1 MTERTNILQNV
12 QMFREGLSKYARDPE
27 HPPKLLVVTKN
38 QPIEPILILK
48 EAGISEIG
56 ENHLQEITR
65 KKADL
70 GNFFSFH
77 MIGRLQT
84 NKIKYIISNVSMVQS
99 VDHFQHASRI
109 HEKSQAAGICMP
121 VLIQVNI
128 GREPQKAGV
137 LPEDTETLVRQCAK
151 LSGLKVSGLMT
162 MMPFTAD
169 LESLRP
175 LFRSMRAI
183 YERLRSQAIDGVD
196 IAELSMGMSCDWQIA
211 AQEGAT
217 MVRIGSAIFG
227 KRA

>member
-1 MTERTNILQNV
+1 MTERTNIPQNV
-12 QMFREGLSKYARDPE
+12 HRFREALSKCALDPA

-38 QPIEPILILK
+38 QPIPSISTLK

-56 ENHLQEITR
+56 ENHLQEIVR
-65 KKADL
+65 KKAIL
-70 GNFFSFH
+70 GNFFAFH

-99 VDHFQHASRI
+99 VDHFRFAELI
-109 HEKSQAAGICMP
+109 HEKSWAAGIRMP

-137 LPEDTETLVRQCAK
+137 LPEDAETLVRQCAR
-151 LSGLKVSGLMT
+151 LSGVRVSGLMA
-162 MMPFTAD
+162 MMPNAAD

-196 IAELSMGMSCDWQIA
+196 IVELSMGMSGDWRIA
-211 AQEGAT
+211 TQEGAT

-227 KRA
+227 ERV